1 MRGPLGWIAGLL
13 ALLGVGVPLAW
24 HTALLG
30 VAGASSTS
38 HGFKYRSYGEMVAY
52 LKQLNETYPELV
64 RVAVAQEQYS
74 LPYPEEL
81 TCVEDDATGATVPCK
96 QFIVHLTN
104 HSSMPDVDRPEVFVS
119 GALHGNERVGPITA
133 IELIALMAKSAT
145 AYAASSSDSE
155 VDTEKDAERLGI
167 QNTRRWLYELLQTRS
182 IYIMPMTNAY
192 GYAHD
197 RREELDVDPNRD
209 YNYMR
214 HPQECM
220 QAMTSRAVN
229 EIWREHLFQLAIT
242 FHGGMRAISYEWG
255 SPDHYLAGHARTSEK
270 SPDHMAQFQLAN
282 VFAAYAGAFQDGTL
296 YPTGTMNDVVYGV
309 TGGMED
315 WAYAASWENDFV
327 KKDKPFQPCQPTTFG
342 GYDAVKTVY
351 NNLTH
356 RAFNM
361 LVETSDSKRPEE
373 DALGFFEDLYNS
385 DLDYYELDKQFMA
398 GHVTQNVRL
407 ALMMIDMVE
416 PYIRWVH
423 MSPPKQ
429 ATALMAQPGVFPSAA
444 WYVNDTKQL
453 KQLGCGST
461 KSTKTITVVSC
472 NMRKCHI
479 DASTDSHVKLQ
490 LAWEVLG
497 AFRVDQTHVQVSSS
511 IYFKRKGTQLTRTM
525 HELSWFDDK
534 PLVCCR
540 YFA

>member
-1 MRGPLGWIAGLL
+1 MRRPLGWITVLL
-13 ALLGVGVPLAW
+13 ALLGAGVPLVW

-30 VAGASSTS
+30 GASSTS
-38 HGFKYRSYGEMVAY
+38 HGFKYRSYGEMAAY

-64 RVAVAQEQYS
+64 RVSVAQEQYS
-74 LPYPEEL
+74 LPYPAQL
-81 TCVEDDATGATVPCK
+81 TCVEDDATGAVVPCQ

-104 HSSMPDVDRPEVFVS
+104 HSSMPDADRPEVFIS
-119 GALHGNERVGPITA
+119 GALHGNERIGPITTV
-133 IELIALMAKSAT
+133 ELIALMAKSAT
-145 AYAASSSDSE
+145 EYAASAWSG
-155 VDTEKDAERLGI
+155 DAESDVEDDDDDAQRLGI

-182 IYIMPMTNAY
+182 IYIMPMTNAW

-214 HPQECM
+214 TPQECM

-229 EIWREHLFQLAIT
+229 EVWREHLFQLAIT

-270 SPDHMAQFQLAN
+270 SPDHTAQFQLAN
-282 VFAAYAGAFQDGTL
+282 VFAAYAGAFEDGTL

-315 WAYAASWENDFV
+315 WAYAASWENEFV

-342 GYDAVKTVY
+342 GYDAAKTEY

-361 LVETSDSKRPEE
+361 LVETSNSKRPEE
-373 DALGFFEDLYNS
+373 DALGFFEDLYNA
-385 DLDYYELDKQFMA
+385 DLDYYELDKKFTA

-407 ALMMIDMVE
+407 ALMMIDMVQ

-423 MSPPKQ
+423 MSPAKQ
-429 ATALMAQPGVFPSAA
+429 TATLMAQPGVFPSAS
-444 WYVNDTKQL
+444 WYVENAKQL
-453 KQLGCGST
+453 KQLGCGVA
-461 KSTKTITVVSC
+461 KSDKTTVTLVSC
-472 NMRKCHI
+472 DTRKCRI
-479 DASTDSHVKLQ
+479 DASGDSHVKLQ

-511 IYFKRKGTQLTRTM
+511 KEFKRKGTCASFNPAPT
-525 HELSWFDDK
+525 EL
-534 PLVCCR
+534 LG
-540 YFA
+540 